1 MQMIDKKEAQEVEN
15 IIFQYFVNETGSE
28 TEAHLVMERLASMLQ
43 DPGIKLIH
51 LGNTVFMMI
60 LAAPRIAEIH
70 TMSLDEDSS
79 SLAKHFVTL
88 SNFLKNIGVLRAYT
102 YTDDP
107 RFMAVAKRTRLPFQV
122 QEVPGKD
129 GGTITVYSM
138 EYI

>member
-1 MQMIDKKEAQEVEN
+1 MQMIDEKEAQEVEN
-15 IIFQYFVNETGSE
+15 IIFQYFVNKTGSE

>member
-15 IIFQYFVNETGSE
+15 IIFQYFVNKTGSE

-88 SNFLKNIGVLRAYT
+88 SNFLKNIGVLRVYT

>member
-1 MQMIDKKEAQEVEN
+1 MQMIDEKEAQEVEN

>member
-15 IIFQYFVNETGSE
+15 IIFQYFVNKTGSE